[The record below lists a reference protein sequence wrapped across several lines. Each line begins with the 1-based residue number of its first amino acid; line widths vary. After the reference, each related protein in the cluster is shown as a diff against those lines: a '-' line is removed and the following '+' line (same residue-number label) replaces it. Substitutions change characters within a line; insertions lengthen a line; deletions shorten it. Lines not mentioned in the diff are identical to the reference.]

1 MAVANADAGAAR
13 HGLAQAAATRAGID
27 HPNLLGAGL
36 ARDRDGRLS
45 VRLERC
51 LAPTL
56 TEVLS
61 RRTLSTRDAVRMV
74 NDVASA
80 VHVLSLY
87 GLIAR
92 DLTPGKIRLH
102 SSRGAILADH
112 GIPFE
117 LAPRRPSEARRD
129 LAYRSPEELDGK
141 PVDERSYVYSLGAV
155 LYTAL
160 TGKQPLTGRPG
171 VRASGGPVELRG
183 RVASVVQRAM
193 ATDPADRYADVR
205 ELADA
210 GLAALAV
217 DSAPGT
223 ATRRRAQEPQ
233 PVSPPKRPARPQP
246 RSRPPH
252 ETRPELEARPEPK
265 PKPAATPRPRAEQR
279 QRAKPRQ
286 RAKLPK
292 FAPPEV
298 KLPQPSRPD
307 ARKPDA
313 TARQV
318 ERAPAQRPAVKR
330 EQPVV
335 ARERPVFALPAS
347 KPPAVKRPQRQLPA
361 ALTSP
366 RPAVFATAAA
376 LVVCAI
382 AGVLLGRSTGEEAQ
396 ASQVQS
402 RALTVPLPE
411 GWEPAE
417 VPAGEPFDLS
427 AAVAAAPAGD
437 ESSGLVVGRVPGAVA
452 VDGRLRN
459 ASAPANA
466 RADVRLGELQAWRYE
481 GLTPRPDTVATAYLA
496 PTTGG
501 TLLIRCHAG
510 PQDAATRLAECE
522 RMAATIALRGERPL
536 PLSTID
542 SRDEELAAAMTS
554 LSRDRDA
561 GRQRLARAELARGQ
575 ADVARD
581 LERAYDRAARRV
593 GRILTTNATASY
605 QELTG
610 ALTATADAY
619 GRLAVAAKD
628 TNRSRYRKAISAV
641 RESEQAVLREA
652 TDPDAG

>member
-141 PVDERSYVYSLGAV
+141 PVDERSNVYSLGAV

-160 TGKQPLTGRPG
+160 TGKQPVTGRPG

-217 DSAPGT
+217 DSAPGKPRG
-223 ATRRRAQEPQ
+223 AAPKSRSPSLRRSARHGHGRVQDLLTRRVP
-233 PVSPPKRPARPQP
+233 S
-246 RSRPPH
+246 SR
-252 ETRPELEARPEPK
+252 R
-265 PKPAATPRPRAEQR
+265 
-279 QRAKPRQ
+279 
-286 RAKLPK
+286 
-292 FAPPEV
+292 
-298 KLPQPSRPD
+298 
-307 ARKPDA
+307 
-313 TARQV
+313 
-318 ERAPAQRPAVKR
+318 
-330 EQPVV
+330 
-335 ARERPVFALPAS
+335 
-347 KPPAVKRPQRQLPA
+347 
-361 ALTSP
+361 
-366 RPAVFATAAA
+366 
-376 LVVCAI
+376 
-382 AGVLLGRSTGEEAQ
+382 
-396 ASQVQS
+396 
-402 RALTVPLPE
+402 
-411 GWEPAE
+411 
-417 VPAGEPFDLS
+417 
-427 AAVAAAPAGD
+427 
-437 ESSGLVVGRVPGAVA
+437 
-452 VDGRLRN
+452 
-459 ASAPANA
+459 
-466 RADVRLGELQAWRYE
+466 
-481 GLTPRPDTVATAYLA
+481 
-496 PTTGG
+496 
-501 TLLIRCHAG
+501 G
-510 PQDAATRLAECE
+510 P
-522 RMAATIALRGERPL
+522 
-536 PLSTID
+536 
-542 SRDEELAAAMTS
+542 
-554 LSRDRDA
+554 
-561 GRQRLARAELARGQ
+561 
-575 ADVARD
+575 
-581 LERAYDRAARRV
+581 
-593 GRILTTNATASY
+593 
-605 QELTG
+605 
-610 ALTATADAY
+610 
-619 GRLAVAAKD
+619 
-628 TNRSRYRKAISAV
+628 NRSRSRQPRPGPDPSSV
-641 RESEQAVLREA
+641 RERSRGNGPRCPSSRRPRSSCLSQGGPTPGNR
-652 TDPDAG
+652 TPRRRRSSGPPHSNRP

>member
-141 PVDERSYVYSLGAV
+141 PVDERSNVYSLGAV

-160 TGKQPLTGRPG
+160 TGKQPQTGRPG

-183 RVASVVQRAM
+183 RIAAVVQRAM

-223 ATRRRAQEPQ
+223 TARRPSQEPQ
-233 PVSPPKRPARPQP
+233 PVTPPRTPPRRASVEGTSRAPRPQP
-246 RSRPPH
+246 HSRPH
-252 ETRPELEARPEPK
+252 EARPEVEAK
-265 PKPAATPRPRAEQR
+265 PKPAATPPSRAEQR
-279 QRAKPRQ
+279 PRPKPR
-286 RAKLPK
+286 RPAGKLPK
-292 FAPPEV
+292 FTV
-298 KLPQPSRPD
+298 
-307 ARKPDA
+307 PDA
-313 TARQV
+313 TGAQV
-318 ERAPAQRPAVKR
+318 ERAPAKRPDVKRERPAVKR
-330 EQPVV
+330 EGPAVK
-335 ARERPVFALPAS
+335 REGPAFALPTS
-347 KPPAVKRPQRQLPA
+347 VPPAVKPPRRLPA

-376 LVVCAI
+376 LVLCAI

-437 ESSGLVVGRVPGAVA
+437 ESSGLVVGRVADA
-452 VDGRLRN
+452 AALDGRLRQ
-459 ASAPANA
+459 ASAAASA
-466 RADVRLGELQAWRYE
+466 RGDVRLGELQAWRYE
-481 GLTPRPDTVATAYLA
+481 GLAPRPDRVATAYLA
-496 PTTGG
+496 PTSGG
-501 TLLIRCHAG
+501 TLLIRCHAR

-542 SRDEELAAAMTS
+542 SRDEDLAAAMTS

-561 GRQRLARAELARGQ
+561 GRRRLARAELARGQ
-575 ADVARD
+575 ADVGRD
-581 LERAYDRAARRV
+581 LERAYDRAAQRV
-593 GRILTTNATASY
+593 GEILTTNATASY
-605 QELTG
+605 QELAG

-619 GRLAVAAKD
+619 GRLAKAAED
-628 TNRSRYRKAISAV
+628 TDRSRYRKAIAAV
-641 RESEQAVLREA
+641 REREQAVLREA
-652 TDPDAG
+652 ADPNAG

>member
-80 VHVLSLY
+80 VNVLSLY

-141 PVDERSYVYSLGAV
+141 PVDERSNVYSLGAV

-217 DSAPGT
+217 DSAPGST
-223 ATRRRAQEPQ
+223 ARRRAQEPE
-233 PVSPPKRPARPQP
+233 PVSPPKIPSRRPSGEA
-246 RSRPPH
+246 RSRTARL
-252 ETRPELEARPEPK
+252 ETRPEPKLKPSATRPP
-265 PKPAATPRPRAEQR
+265 PAEQR
-279 QRAKPRQ
+279 PRAKPR
-286 RAKLPK
+286 RAPAKLPK
-292 FAPPEV
+292 FASPEV
-298 KLPQPSRPD
+298 KLPD
-307 ARKPDA
+307 AAPTR
-313 TARQV
+313 V
-318 ERAPAQRPAVKR
+318 ERAPAKRPAVKR
-330 EQPVV
+330 ERPAVK
-335 ARERPVFALPAS
+335 RERPAVALPAS
-347 KPPAVKRPQRQLPA
+347 VPPAVKPPQRQLPA
-361 ALTSP
+361 ALSSP
-366 RPAVFATAAA
+366 RPAVFAVAAA
-376 LVVCAI
+376 LILCAI

-411 GWEPAE
+411 GWEPAA
-417 VPAGEPFDLS
+417 VPAGDPFALS

-437 ESSGLVVGRVPGAVA
+437 ESSGLVVGRVADAAA

-481 GLTPRPDTVATAYLA
+481 GLTPRPDVVATAYLA

-510 PQDAATRLAECE
+510 PQNAATSLAECE
-522 RMAATIALRGERPL
+522 RMAATIGLRGERPL

-575 ADVARD
+575 AGVARD

-593 GRILTTNATASY
+593 GQILTTNATASY

-619 GRLAVAAKD
+619 GQLAVAAKD
-628 TNRSRYRKAISAV
+628 TDRSRYREAIAAV